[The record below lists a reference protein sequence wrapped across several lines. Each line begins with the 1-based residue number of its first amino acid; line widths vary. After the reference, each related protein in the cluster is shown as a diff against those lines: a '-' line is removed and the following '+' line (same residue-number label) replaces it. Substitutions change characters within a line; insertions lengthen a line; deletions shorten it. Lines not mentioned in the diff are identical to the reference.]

1 MNKKLIIATLVA
13 FSAIGV
19 ASAEAP
25 LQVEGSVSANAGS
38 GDFAPYFMMANRGG
52 TLTQPKAVELR
63 VKALKDFDLSERFSY
78 GFGADLVGGYQSKYT
93 QYDQAVNTPAVQGH
107 HPNAIWLQQLY
118 GEVKYRGVYLSVGMK
133 ERTSPLMNDSLGV
146 GDYTQ
151 SNNARPLPQV
161 RAGFVDFQ
169 NIPFTNG
176 WVQIQGE
183 IAYGYYMQDDWFE
196 DHFNYYNG
204 FINTGEYYNYKRC
217 YFRTKPSKPFSVTV
231 GMQMVTEFG
240 GTATSYSYDSGEG
253 KVKAKE
259 DCYDTTWK
267 DFVRAFFA
275 SEGGSNPGDAS
286 YHYGNTLGSWDFVAR
301 YRLKDKSEILKIIQ
315 QYSELYDFEEII
327 PISVKNR
334 INTDQIMPVL
344 ERFAVEGEHFF
355 PDDIAT
361 DRTERFMCSEIVR
374 EKILRVMQEEIP
386 HGVAVDVE
394 KFKSRM
400 KGDTEIID
408 ISVVIICEKES
419 HKGMIIGKG
428 GERLKQIGTMAR
440 EDMEDLLQAKVNLQ
454 CFVKVKEDWRN
465 RERVISDLG
474 MYDED

>member
-1 MNKKLIIATLVA
+1 MTKNAFIAIT
-13 FSAIGV
+13 GR
-19 ASAEAP
+19 
-25 LQVEGSVSANAGS
+25 ANAGKS
-38 GDFAPYFMMANRGG
+38 SLTNLLVGEKISIVSEKPQTTRNRINGVLTKGDIQYVFMDTPGMHK
-52 TLTQPKAVELR
+52 PKT
-63 VKALKDFDLSERFSY
+63 KLSEHMVKSIRQSVDDVDCAILM
-78 GFGADLVGGYQSKYT
+78 ADVTKKISS
-93 QYDQAVNTPAVQGH
+93 
-107 HPNAIWLQQLY
+107 I
-118 GEVKYRGVYLSVGMK
+118 E
-133 ERTSPLMNDSLGV
+133 
-146 GDYTQ
+146 
-151 SNNARPLPQV
+151 
-161 RAGFVDFQ
+161 
-169 NIPFTNG
+169 
-176 WVQIQGE
+176 
-183 IAYGYYMQDDWFE
+183 QDLIRSFAS
-196 DHFNYYNG
+196 H
-204 FINTGEYYNYKRC
+204 
-217 YFRTKPSKPFSVTV
+217 
-231 GMQMVTEFG
+231 
-240 GTATSYSYDSGEG
+240 GTAVVLLLN
-253 KVKAKE
+253 KV
-259 DCYDTTWK
+259 D
-267 DFVRAFFA
+267 
-275 SEGGSNPGDAS
+275 
-286 YHYGNTLGSWDFVAR
+286 L
-301 YRLKDKSEILKIIQ
+301 LKDKSEILKIIQ

-400 KGDTEIID
+400 KGDAEIID

-474 MYDED
+474 MFNED

>member
-1 MNKKLIIATLVA
+1 MTKNAFIAIT
-13 FSAIGV
+13 GR
-19 ASAEAP
+19 
-25 LQVEGSVSANAGS
+25 ANAGKS
-38 GDFAPYFMMANRGG
+38 SLTNLLVGEKISIVSEKPQTTRNRINGVLTKGDTQYVFMDTPGMHK
-52 TLTQPKAVELR
+52 PKT
-63 VKALKDFDLSERFSY
+63 KLSEHMVKSIRQSVDDVDCAILM
-78 GFGADLVGGYQSKYT
+78 ADVTKKISS
-93 QYDQAVNTPAVQGH
+93 
-107 HPNAIWLQQLY
+107 I
-118 GEVKYRGVYLSVGMK
+118 E
-133 ERTSPLMNDSLGV
+133 
-146 GDYTQ
+146 
-151 SNNARPLPQV
+151 
-161 RAGFVDFQ
+161 
-169 NIPFTNG
+169 
-176 WVQIQGE
+176 
-183 IAYGYYMQDDWFE
+183 QDLIRSFAS
-196 DHFNYYNG
+196 H
-204 FINTGEYYNYKRC
+204 
-217 YFRTKPSKPFSVTV
+217 
-231 GMQMVTEFG
+231 
-240 GTATSYSYDSGEG
+240 GTAVVLLLN
-253 KVKAKE
+253 KV
-259 DCYDTTWK
+259 D
-267 DFVRAFFA
+267 
-275 SEGGSNPGDAS
+275 
-286 YHYGNTLGSWDFVAR
+286 L
-301 YRLKDKSEILKIIQ
+301 LKDKSEILKIIQ

-400 KGDTEIID
+400 KGDDEIID

-428 GERLKQIGTMAR
+428 GERLKQIGTKAR
-440 EDMEDLLQAKVNLQ
+440 GDMEDLLQAKVNLQ

>member
-1 MNKKLIIATLVA
+1 MTKNAFIAIT
-13 FSAIGV
+13 GR
-19 ASAEAP
+19 
-25 LQVEGSVSANAGS
+25 ANAGKS
-38 GDFAPYFMMANRGG
+38 SLTNLLVGEKISIVSEKPQTTRNRINGVLTKGDTQYVFMDTPGMHK
-52 TLTQPKAVELR
+52 PKT
-63 VKALKDFDLSERFSY
+63 KLSEHMVKSIRQSVDDVDCAILM
-78 GFGADLVGGYQSKYT
+78 ADVTKKISS
-93 QYDQAVNTPAVQGH
+93 
-107 HPNAIWLQQLY
+107 I
-118 GEVKYRGVYLSVGMK
+118 E
-133 ERTSPLMNDSLGV
+133 
-146 GDYTQ
+146 
-151 SNNARPLPQV
+151 
-161 RAGFVDFQ
+161 
-169 NIPFTNG
+169 
-176 WVQIQGE
+176 
-183 IAYGYYMQDDWFE
+183 QDLIRSFAS
-196 DHFNYYNG
+196 H
-204 FINTGEYYNYKRC
+204 
-217 YFRTKPSKPFSVTV
+217 
-231 GMQMVTEFG
+231 
-240 GTATSYSYDSGEG
+240 GTAVVLLLN
-253 KVKAKE
+253 KV
-259 DCYDTTWK
+259 D
-267 DFVRAFFA
+267 
-275 SEGGSNPGDAS
+275 
-286 YHYGNTLGSWDFVAR
+286 L
-301 YRLKDKSEILKIIQ
+301 LKDKSEILKIIQ

-386 HGVAVDVE
+386 HGVTVDVE

-400 KGDTEIID
+400 KGDAEIID

-440 EDMEDLLQAKVNLQ
+440 GDMEDLLQAKVNLQ

>member
-1 MNKKLIIATLVA
+1 MTKNAFIAIT
-13 FSAIGV
+13 GR
-19 ASAEAP
+19 
-25 LQVEGSVSANAGS
+25 ANAGKS
-38 GDFAPYFMMANRGG
+38 SLTNLLVGEKISIVSEKPQTTRNRINGVLTKGDTQYVFMDTPGMHK
-52 TLTQPKAVELR
+52 PKT
-63 VKALKDFDLSERFSY
+63 KLSEHMVKSIRQSVDDVDCAILM
-78 GFGADLVGGYQSKYT
+78 ADVTKKISS
-93 QYDQAVNTPAVQGH
+93 
-107 HPNAIWLQQLY
+107 I
-118 GEVKYRGVYLSVGMK
+118 E
-133 ERTSPLMNDSLGV
+133 
-146 GDYTQ
+146 
-151 SNNARPLPQV
+151 
-161 RAGFVDFQ
+161 
-169 NIPFTNG
+169 
-176 WVQIQGE
+176 
-183 IAYGYYMQDDWFE
+183 QDLIRSFAS
-196 DHFNYYNG
+196 H
-204 FINTGEYYNYKRC
+204 
-217 YFRTKPSKPFSVTV
+217 
-231 GMQMVTEFG
+231 
-240 GTATSYSYDSGEG
+240 GTAVVLLLN
-253 KVKAKE
+253 KV
-259 DCYDTTWK
+259 D
-267 DFVRAFFA
+267 
-275 SEGGSNPGDAS
+275 
-286 YHYGNTLGSWDFVAR
+286 L
-301 YRLKDKSEILKIIQ
+301 LKDKSEILKIIQ

-440 EDMEDLLQAKVNLQ
+440 GDMEDLLQAKVNMQ

>member
-1 MNKKLIIATLVA
+1 MTKNAFIAIT
-13 FSAIGV
+13 GR
-19 ASAEAP
+19 
-25 LQVEGSVSANAGS
+25 ANAGKS
-38 GDFAPYFMMANRGG
+38 SLTNLLVGEKISIVSEKPQTTRNRINGVLTKGDTQYVFMDTPGMHK
-52 TLTQPKAVELR
+52 PKT
-63 VKALKDFDLSERFSY
+63 KLSEHMVKSIRQSVDDVDCAILM
-78 GFGADLVGGYQSKYT
+78 ADVTKKISS
-93 QYDQAVNTPAVQGH
+93 
-107 HPNAIWLQQLY
+107 I
-118 GEVKYRGVYLSVGMK
+118 E
-133 ERTSPLMNDSLGV
+133 
-146 GDYTQ
+146 
-151 SNNARPLPQV
+151 
-161 RAGFVDFQ
+161 
-169 NIPFTNG
+169 
-176 WVQIQGE
+176 
-183 IAYGYYMQDDWFE
+183 QDLIRSFAS
-196 DHFNYYNG
+196 H
-204 FINTGEYYNYKRC
+204 
-217 YFRTKPSKPFSVTV
+217 
-231 GMQMVTEFG
+231 
-240 GTATSYSYDSGEG
+240 GTAVVLLLN
-253 KVKAKE
+253 KV
-259 DCYDTTWK
+259 D
-267 DFVRAFFA
+267 
-275 SEGGSNPGDAS
+275 
-286 YHYGNTLGSWDFVAR
+286 L
-301 YRLKDKSEILKIIQ
+301 LKDKSEILKIIQ

-400 KGDTEIID
+400 KGDVEIID

-440 EDMEDLLQAKVNLQ
+440 GDMEDLLQAKVNLQ

>member
-1 MNKKLIIATLVA
+1 MTKNAFIAIT
-13 FSAIGV
+13 GR
-19 ASAEAP
+19 
-25 LQVEGSVSANAGS
+25 ANAGKS
-38 GDFAPYFMMANRGG
+38 SLTNLLVGEKISIVSEKPQTTRNRINGVLTKGDTQYVFMDTPGMHK
-52 TLTQPKAVELR
+52 PKT
-63 VKALKDFDLSERFSY
+63 KLSEHMVKSIRQSVDDVDCAILM
-78 GFGADLVGGYQSKYT
+78 ADVTKKISS
-93 QYDQAVNTPAVQGH
+93 
-107 HPNAIWLQQLY
+107 I
-118 GEVKYRGVYLSVGMK
+118 E
-133 ERTSPLMNDSLGV
+133 
-146 GDYTQ
+146 
-151 SNNARPLPQV
+151 
-161 RAGFVDFQ
+161 
-169 NIPFTNG
+169 
-176 WVQIQGE
+176 
-183 IAYGYYMQDDWFE
+183 QDLIRSFAS
-196 DHFNYYNG
+196 H
-204 FINTGEYYNYKRC
+204 
-217 YFRTKPSKPFSVTV
+217 
-231 GMQMVTEFG
+231 
-240 GTATSYSYDSGEG
+240 GTAVVLLLN
-253 KVKAKE
+253 KV
-259 DCYDTTWK
+259 D
-267 DFVRAFFA
+267 
-275 SEGGSNPGDAS
+275 
-286 YHYGNTLGSWDFVAR
+286 L
-301 YRLKDKSEILKIIQ
+301 LKDKSEILKIIQ

-440 EDMEDLLQAKVNLQ
+440 EDMENLLQAKVNLQ

>member
-1 MNKKLIIATLVA
+1 MTKNAFIAIT
-13 FSAIGV
+13 GR
-19 ASAEAP
+19 
-25 LQVEGSVSANAGS
+25 ANAGKS
-38 GDFAPYFMMANRGG
+38 SLTNLLVGEKISIVSEKPQTTRNRINGVLTKGDTQYVFMDTPGMHK
-52 TLTQPKAVELR
+52 PKT
-63 VKALKDFDLSERFSY
+63 KLSEHMVKSIRQSVDDVDCAILM
-78 GFGADLVGGYQSKYT
+78 ADVTKKISS
-93 QYDQAVNTPAVQGH
+93 
-107 HPNAIWLQQLY
+107 I
-118 GEVKYRGVYLSVGMK
+118 E
-133 ERTSPLMNDSLGV
+133 
-146 GDYTQ
+146 
-151 SNNARPLPQV
+151 
-161 RAGFVDFQ
+161 
-169 NIPFTNG
+169 
-176 WVQIQGE
+176 
-183 IAYGYYMQDDWFE
+183 QDLIRSFAS
-196 DHFNYYNG
+196 H
-204 FINTGEYYNYKRC
+204 
-217 YFRTKPSKPFSVTV
+217 
-231 GMQMVTEFG
+231 
-240 GTATSYSYDSGEG
+240 GTAVVLLLN
-253 KVKAKE
+253 KV
-259 DCYDTTWK
+259 D
-267 DFVRAFFA
+267 
-275 SEGGSNPGDAS
+275 
-286 YHYGNTLGSWDFVAR
+286 L
-301 YRLKDKSEILKIIQ
+301 LKDKSEILKIIQ

-327 PISVKNR
+327 PISIKNR

-400 KGDTEIID
+400 KGDAEIID

-440 EDMEDLLQAKVNLQ
+440 GDMEDLLQAKVNLQ

>member
-1 MNKKLIIATLVA
+1 MTKNAFIAIT
-13 FSAIGV
+13 GR
-19 ASAEAP
+19 
-25 LQVEGSVSANAGS
+25 ANAGKS
-38 GDFAPYFMMANRGG
+38 SLTNLLVGEKISIVSEKPQTTRNRINGVLTKGDTQYVFMDTPGMHK
-52 TLTQPKAVELR
+52 PKT
-63 VKALKDFDLSERFSY
+63 KLSEHMVKSIRQSVDDVDCAILM
-78 GFGADLVGGYQSKYT
+78 ADVTKKISS
-93 QYDQAVNTPAVQGH
+93 
-107 HPNAIWLQQLY
+107 I
-118 GEVKYRGVYLSVGMK
+118 E
-133 ERTSPLMNDSLGV
+133 
-146 GDYTQ
+146 
-151 SNNARPLPQV
+151 
-161 RAGFVDFQ
+161 
-169 NIPFTNG
+169 
-176 WVQIQGE
+176 
-183 IAYGYYMQDDWFE
+183 QDLIRSFAS
-196 DHFNYYNG
+196 H
-204 FINTGEYYNYKRC
+204 
-217 YFRTKPSKPFSVTV
+217 
-231 GMQMVTEFG
+231 
-240 GTATSYSYDSGEG
+240 GTAVVLLLN
-253 KVKAKE
+253 KV
-259 DCYDTTWK
+259 D
-267 DFVRAFFA
+267 
-275 SEGGSNPGDAS
+275 
-286 YHYGNTLGSWDFVAR
+286 L
-301 YRLKDKSEILKIIQ
+301 LKDKSEILKIIQ

-344 ERFAVEGEHFF
+344 ERFAAEGEHFF

-400 KGDTEIID
+400 KGDAEIID

-440 EDMEDLLQAKVNLQ
+440 GDMEDLLQAKVNLQ

>member
-1 MNKKLIIATLVA
+1 MTKNAFIAIT
-13 FSAIGV
+13 GR
-19 ASAEAP
+19 
-25 LQVEGSVSANAGS
+25 ANAGKS
-38 GDFAPYFMMANRGG
+38 SLTNLLVGEKISIVSEKPQTTRNRINGVLTKGDTQYVFMDTPGMHK
-52 TLTQPKAVELR
+52 PKT
-63 VKALKDFDLSERFSY
+63 KLSEHMVKSIRQSVDDVDCAILM
-78 GFGADLVGGYQSKYT
+78 ADVTKKISS
-93 QYDQAVNTPAVQGH
+93 
-107 HPNAIWLQQLY
+107 I
-118 GEVKYRGVYLSVGMK
+118 E
-133 ERTSPLMNDSLGV
+133 
-146 GDYTQ
+146 
-151 SNNARPLPQV
+151 
-161 RAGFVDFQ
+161 
-169 NIPFTNG
+169 
-176 WVQIQGE
+176 
-183 IAYGYYMQDDWFE
+183 QDLI
-196 DHFNYYNG
+196 H
-204 FINTGEYYNYKRC
+204 
-217 YFRTKPSKPFSVTV
+217 S
-231 GMQMVTEFG
+231 
-240 GTATSYSYDSGEG
+240 
-253 KVKAKE
+253 
-259 DCYDTTWK
+259 
-267 DFVRAFFA
+267 FA
-275 SEGGSNPGDAS
+275 SHGTVVVLLLNKVD
-286 YHYGNTLGSWDFVAR
+286 L
-301 YRLKDKSEILKIIQ
+301 LKDKSEILKIIQ

-440 EDMEDLLQAKVNLQ
+440 GDMEDLLQAKVNLQ

>member
-1 MNKKLIIATLVA
+1 MTKNAFIAIT
-13 FSAIGV
+13 GR
-19 ASAEAP
+19 
-25 LQVEGSVSANAGS
+25 ANAGKS
-38 GDFAPYFMMANRGG
+38 SLTNLLVGEKISIVSEKPQTTRNRINGVLTKGDTQYVFMDTPGMHK
-52 TLTQPKAVELR
+52 PKT
-63 VKALKDFDLSERFSY
+63 KLSEHMVKSIRQSVDDVDCAILM
-78 GFGADLVGGYQSKYT
+78 ADVTKKISS
-93 QYDQAVNTPAVQGH
+93 
-107 HPNAIWLQQLY
+107 I
-118 GEVKYRGVYLSVGMK
+118 E
-133 ERTSPLMNDSLGV
+133 
-146 GDYTQ
+146 
-151 SNNARPLPQV
+151 
-161 RAGFVDFQ
+161 
-169 NIPFTNG
+169 
-176 WVQIQGE
+176 
-183 IAYGYYMQDDWFE
+183 QDLIRSFAS
-196 DHFNYYNG
+196 H
-204 FINTGEYYNYKRC
+204 
-217 YFRTKPSKPFSVTV
+217 
-231 GMQMVTEFG
+231 
-240 GTATSYSYDSGEG
+240 GTAVVLLLN
-253 KVKAKE
+253 KV
-259 DCYDTTWK
+259 D
-267 DFVRAFFA
+267 
-275 SEGGSNPGDAS
+275 
-286 YHYGNTLGSWDFVAR
+286 L
-301 YRLKDKSEILKIIQ
+301 LKDKSEILKIIQ

-400 KGDTEIID
+400 KCDAEIID

-440 EDMEDLLQAKVNLQ
+440 GDMEDLLQAKVNLQ

>member
-1 MNKKLIIATLVA
+1 MTKNAFIAIT
-13 FSAIGV
+13 GR
-19 ASAEAP
+19 
-25 LQVEGSVSANAGS
+25 ANAGKS
-38 GDFAPYFMMANRGG
+38 SLTNLLVGEKISIVSEKPQTTRNRINGVLTKGDTQYVFMDTPGMHK
-52 TLTQPKAVELR
+52 PKT
-63 VKALKDFDLSERFSY
+63 KLSEHMVKSIRQSVDDVDCAILM
-78 GFGADLVGGYQSKYT
+78 ADVTKKISS
-93 QYDQAVNTPAVQGH
+93 
-107 HPNAIWLQQLY
+107 I
-118 GEVKYRGVYLSVGMK
+118 E
-133 ERTSPLMNDSLGV
+133 
-146 GDYTQ
+146 
-151 SNNARPLPQV
+151 
-161 RAGFVDFQ
+161 Q
-169 NIPFTNG
+169 NLIRSF
-176 WVQIQGE
+176 
-183 IAYGYYMQDDWFE
+183 AS
-196 DHFNYYNG
+196 H
-204 FINTGEYYNYKRC
+204 
-217 YFRTKPSKPFSVTV
+217 
-231 GMQMVTEFG
+231 
-240 GTATSYSYDSGEG
+240 GTAVVLLLN
-253 KVKAKE
+253 KV
-259 DCYDTTWK
+259 D
-267 DFVRAFFA
+267 
-275 SEGGSNPGDAS
+275 
-286 YHYGNTLGSWDFVAR
+286 L
-301 YRLKDKSEILKIIQ
+301 LKDKSEILKIIQ

-400 KGDTEIID
+400 KGDAEIID

>member
-1 MNKKLIIATLVA
+1 MTKNAFIAIT
-13 FSAIGV
+13 GR
-19 ASAEAP
+19 
-25 LQVEGSVSANAGS
+25 ANAGKS
-38 GDFAPYFMMANRGG
+38 SLTNLLVGEKISIVSEKPQTTRNRINGVLTKGDTQYVFMDTPGMHK
-52 TLTQPKAVELR
+52 PKT
-63 VKALKDFDLSERFSY
+63 KLSEHMVKSIRQSVDDVDCAILM
-78 GFGADLVGGYQSKYT
+78 ADVTKKISS
-93 QYDQAVNTPAVQGH
+93 
-107 HPNAIWLQQLY
+107 I
-118 GEVKYRGVYLSVGMK
+118 E
-133 ERTSPLMNDSLGV
+133 
-146 GDYTQ
+146 
-151 SNNARPLPQV
+151 
-161 RAGFVDFQ
+161 
-169 NIPFTNG
+169 
-176 WVQIQGE
+176 
-183 IAYGYYMQDDWFE
+183 QDLIRSFAS
-196 DHFNYYNG
+196 H
-204 FINTGEYYNYKRC
+204 
-217 YFRTKPSKPFSVTV
+217 
-231 GMQMVTEFG
+231 
-240 GTATSYSYDSGEG
+240 GTAVVLLLN
-253 KVKAKE
+253 KV
-259 DCYDTTWK
+259 D
-267 DFVRAFFA
+267 
-275 SEGGSNPGDAS
+275 
-286 YHYGNTLGSWDFVAR
+286 L
-301 YRLKDKSEILKIIQ
+301 LKDKSEILKIIQ
-315 QYSELYDFEEII
+315 QYSELYDFVEII

-440 EDMEDLLQAKVNLQ
+440 GDMEDLLQAKVNLQ

>member
-1 MNKKLIIATLVA
+1 MTKNAFIAIT
-13 FSAIGV
+13 GR
-19 ASAEAP
+19 
-25 LQVEGSVSANAGS
+25 ANAGKS
-38 GDFAPYFMMANRGG
+38 SLTNLLVGEKISIVSEKPQTTRNRINGVLTKGDTQYVFMDTPGMHK
-52 TLTQPKAVELR
+52 PKT
-63 VKALKDFDLSERFSY
+63 KLSEHMVKSIRQSVDDVDCAILM
-78 GFGADLVGGYQSKYT
+78 ADVTKKISS
-93 QYDQAVNTPAVQGH
+93 
-107 HPNAIWLQQLY
+107 I
-118 GEVKYRGVYLSVGMK
+118 E
-133 ERTSPLMNDSLGV
+133 
-146 GDYTQ
+146 
-151 SNNARPLPQV
+151 
-161 RAGFVDFQ
+161 
-169 NIPFTNG
+169 
-176 WVQIQGE
+176 
-183 IAYGYYMQDDWFE
+183 QDLIRSFAS
-196 DHFNYYNG
+196 H
-204 FINTGEYYNYKRC
+204 
-217 YFRTKPSKPFSVTV
+217 
-231 GMQMVTEFG
+231 
-240 GTATSYSYDSGEG
+240 GTAVVLLLN
-253 KVKAKE
+253 KV
-259 DCYDTTWK
+259 D
-267 DFVRAFFA
+267 
-275 SEGGSNPGDAS
+275 
-286 YHYGNTLGSWDFVAR
+286 L
-301 YRLKDKSEILKIIQ
+301 LKDKSEILKIIQ

-419 HKGMIIGKG
+419 HKGMIIGKC

-440 EDMEDLLQAKVNLQ
+440 GDMEDLLQAKVNLQ

>member
-1 MNKKLIIATLVA
+1 MTKNAFIAIT
-13 FSAIGV
+13 GR
-19 ASAEAP
+19 
-25 LQVEGSVSANAGS
+25 ANAGKS
-38 GDFAPYFMMANRGG
+38 SLTNLLVGEKISIVSEKPQTTRNRINGVLTKGDTQYVFMDTPGMHK
-52 TLTQPKAVELR
+52 PKT
-63 VKALKDFDLSERFSY
+63 KLSEHMVKSIRQSVDDVDCAILM
-78 GFGADLVGGYQSKYT
+78 ADVTKKISS
-93 QYDQAVNTPAVQGH
+93 
-107 HPNAIWLQQLY
+107 I
-118 GEVKYRGVYLSVGMK
+118 E
-133 ERTSPLMNDSLGV
+133 
-146 GDYTQ
+146 
-151 SNNARPLPQV
+151 
-161 RAGFVDFQ
+161 
-169 NIPFTNG
+169 
-176 WVQIQGE
+176 
-183 IAYGYYMQDDWFE
+183 QDLIRSFAS
-196 DHFNYYNG
+196 H
-204 FINTGEYYNYKRC
+204 
-217 YFRTKPSKPFSVTV
+217 
-231 GMQMVTEFG
+231 
-240 GTATSYSYDSGEG
+240 GTAVVLLLN
-253 KVKAKE
+253 KV
-259 DCYDTTWK
+259 D
-267 DFVRAFFA
+267 
-275 SEGGSNPGDAS
+275 
-286 YHYGNTLGSWDFVAR
+286 L
-301 YRLKDKSEILKIIQ
+301 LKDKSEILKIIQ

-440 EDMEDLLQAKVNLQ
+440 GDMEDLLQAKVNLQ
-454 CFVKVKEDWRN
+454 CIVKVKEDWRN

>member
-1 MNKKLIIATLVA
+1 MTKNAFIAIT
-13 FSAIGV
+13 GR
-19 ASAEAP
+19 
-25 LQVEGSVSANAGS
+25 ANAGKS
-38 GDFAPYFMMANRGG
+38 SLTNLLVGEKISIVSKKPQTTRNRINGVLTKGDTQYVFMDTPGMHK
-52 TLTQPKAVELR
+52 PKT
-63 VKALKDFDLSERFSY
+63 KLSEHMVKSIRQSVDDVDCAILM
-78 GFGADLVGGYQSKYT
+78 ADVTKKISS
-93 QYDQAVNTPAVQGH
+93 
-107 HPNAIWLQQLY
+107 I
-118 GEVKYRGVYLSVGMK
+118 E
-133 ERTSPLMNDSLGV
+133 
-146 GDYTQ
+146 
-151 SNNARPLPQV
+151 
-161 RAGFVDFQ
+161 
-169 NIPFTNG
+169 
-176 WVQIQGE
+176 
-183 IAYGYYMQDDWFE
+183 QDLIRSFAS
-196 DHFNYYNG
+196 H
-204 FINTGEYYNYKRC
+204 
-217 YFRTKPSKPFSVTV
+217 
-231 GMQMVTEFG
+231 
-240 GTATSYSYDSGEG
+240 GTAVVLLLN
-253 KVKAKE
+253 KV
-259 DCYDTTWK
+259 D
-267 DFVRAFFA
+267 
-275 SEGGSNPGDAS
+275 
-286 YHYGNTLGSWDFVAR
+286 L
-301 YRLKDKSEILKIIQ
+301 LKDKSEILKIIQ

-400 KGDTEIID
+400 KGDAEIID

-440 EDMEDLLQAKVNLQ
+440 EDMENLLQAKVNLQ

>member
-1 MNKKLIIATLVA
+1 MTKNAFIAIT
-13 FSAIGV
+13 GR
-19 ASAEAP
+19 
-25 LQVEGSVSANAGS
+25 ANAGKS
-38 GDFAPYFMMANRGG
+38 SLTNLLVGEKISIVSEKPQTTRNRINGVLTKGDTQYVFMDTPGMHK
-52 TLTQPKAVELR
+52 PKT
-63 VKALKDFDLSERFSY
+63 KLSEHMVKSIRQSVDDVDCAILM
-78 GFGADLVGGYQSKYT
+78 ADVTKKISSIE
-93 QYDQAVNTPAVQGH
+93 QYLIRSFASH
-107 HPNAIWLQQLY
+107 
-118 GEVKYRGVYLSVGMK
+118 
-133 ERTSPLMNDSLGV
+133 
-146 GDYTQ
+146 
-151 SNNARPLPQV
+151 
-161 RAGFVDFQ
+161 
-169 NIPFTNG
+169 
-176 WVQIQGE
+176 
-183 IAYGYYMQDDWFE
+183 
-196 DHFNYYNG
+196 
-204 FINTGEYYNYKRC
+204 
-217 YFRTKPSKPFSVTV
+217 
-231 GMQMVTEFG
+231 
-240 GTATSYSYDSGEG
+240 GTAVVLLLN
-253 KVKAKE
+253 KV
-259 DCYDTTWK
+259 D
-267 DFVRAFFA
+267 
-275 SEGGSNPGDAS
+275 
-286 YHYGNTLGSWDFVAR
+286 L
-301 YRLKDKSEILKIIQ
+301 LKDKSEILKIIQ

-440 EDMEDLLQAKVNLQ
+440 GDMEDLLQAKVNLQ

>member
-1 MNKKLIIATLVA
+1 MTKNAFIAIT
-13 FSAIGV
+13 GR
-19 ASAEAP
+19 
-25 LQVEGSVSANAGS
+25 ANAGKS
-38 GDFAPYFMMANRGG
+38 SLTNLLVGEKISIVSEKPQTTRNRINGVLTKGDTQYVFMDTPGMHK
-52 TLTQPKAVELR
+52 PKT
-63 VKALKDFDLSERFSY
+63 KLSEHMVKSIRQSVDDVDCAILM
-78 GFGADLVGGYQSKYT
+78 ADVTKKISS
-93 QYDQAVNTPAVQGH
+93 
-107 HPNAIWLQQLY
+107 I
-118 GEVKYRGVYLSVGMK
+118 E
-133 ERTSPLMNDSLGV
+133 
-146 GDYTQ
+146 
-151 SNNARPLPQV
+151 
-161 RAGFVDFQ
+161 
-169 NIPFTNG
+169 
-176 WVQIQGE
+176 
-183 IAYGYYMQDDWFE
+183 QDLIRSFAS
-196 DHFNYYNG
+196 H
-204 FINTGEYYNYKRC
+204 
-217 YFRTKPSKPFSVTV
+217 
-231 GMQMVTEFG
+231 
-240 GTATSYSYDSGEG
+240 GTAVVLLLN
-253 KVKAKE
+253 KV
-259 DCYDTTWK
+259 D
-267 DFVRAFFA
+267 
-275 SEGGSNPGDAS
+275 
-286 YHYGNTLGSWDFVAR
+286 L
-301 YRLKDKSEILKIIQ
+301 LKDKSEILKIIQ

-327 PISVKNR
+327 PISIKNR

-400 KGDTEIID
+400 KGDDEIID

-440 EDMEDLLQAKVNLQ
+440 GDMEDLLQAKVNLQ